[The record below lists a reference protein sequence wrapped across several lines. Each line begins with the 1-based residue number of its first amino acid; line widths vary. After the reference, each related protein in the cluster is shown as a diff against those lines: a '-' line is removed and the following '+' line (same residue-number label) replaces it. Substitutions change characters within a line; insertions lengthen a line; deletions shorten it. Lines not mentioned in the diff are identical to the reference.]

1 MRNPRRS
8 ANVAIIIALGLAF
21 GVFSLSI
28 LATNAAHLEREIR
41 EGVGADM
48 AVDSFGTG
56 QSPPTAL
63 TANLSAIPGV
73 AGATAVISVS
83 VQTQFSGNP
92 TVYALDPDAYF
103 AVAQPE
109 GWYFPSG
116 DAAASHDVLRQKGQ
130 VLVSKYY
137 ADSFGV
143 LVGDRVT
150 LFANVYMNGTYR
162 GIVQDN
168 VTIGGVV
175 NRLPGTGYYSYGPGQ
190 FAMYGSV
197 GTLSAFLDPNGS
209 HYFGNTYRYLVD
221 LSPSADWRVVKA
233 AAFQVRFVS
242 SVSVAEEQV
251 EAQTSNPFA
260 RAVYGFITMEI
271 AFIVVILTAGVGLIL
286 YAASLE
292 RDVEFAAMIARG
304 SSGWQT
310 AKLLVGEAF
319 VIMLVGLTIGVGVGT
334 GTAFIATQWLATG
347 PGGGLTSAVPYFFV
361 FPWEAVLLVVLSPL
375 AMLLSAFLVS
385 ARTARI
391 NVAQVLKL
399 RGG

>member
-1 MRNPRRS
+1 
-8 ANVAIIIALGLAF
+8 
-21 GVFSLSI
+21 
-28 LATNAAHLEREIR
+28 
-41 EGVGADM
+41 
-48 AVDSFGTG
+48 
-56 QSPPTAL
+56 
-63 TANLSAIPGV
+63 
-73 AGATAVISVS
+73 
-83 VQTQFSGNP
+83 
-92 TVYALDPDAYF
+92 
-103 AVAQPE
+103 
-109 GWYFPSG
+109 
-116 DAAASHDVLRQKGQ
+116 
-130 VLVSKYY
+130 VLVSEYY
-137 ADSFGV
+137 ASSFGL

-150 LFANVYMNGTYR
+150 LFANVYVNGTYR

-175 NRLPGTGYYSYGPGQ
+175 NRLPGMGYYGYGPGQ

-209 HYFGNTYRYLVD
+209 HYFGTTDRYLVD
-221 LSPSADWRVVKA
+221 LSPGADWRAVKA
-233 AAFQVRFVS
+233 AAFQVRSVS
-242 SVSVAEEQV
+242 SVTVAQEQV

-361 FPWEAVLLVVLSPL
+361 FPWEAVLLVVVSPL